1 MSYFPVS
8 LKIDNKK
15 FLLIG
20 GGNIAAFKLNKIKL
34 FQPQSLLC
42 ISRKFSPDFL
52 KECDGNEELKT
63 RDFLM
68 SDLDGADIVIV
79 AVDDIALQELIYKE
93 CQQRKILCNCVDLI
107 HCCDFIFPSI
117 LKKGD
122 ITIAVTSS
130 GLVPGFSAEFKTYL
144 EKLIPENLENGF
156 QAALNLRRSLP
167 PGPARMAAVRE
178 MAKNF
183 FISGVKNEK

>member
-8 LKIDNKK
+8 LKIDDKK

-20 GGNIAAFKLNKIKL
+20 GGSIAAFKLNKIKL
-34 FQPQSLLC
+34 FHPQSLLC
-42 ISRKFSPDFL
+42 ISRKFSPQFL
-52 KECDGNEELKT
+52 EECDGQEKLIT
-63 RDFLM
+63 RDFQM
-68 SDLDGADIVIV
+68 SDLDGADIVVV
-79 AVDDIALQELIYKE
+79 AVDDIGLQELIYKE

-122 ITIAVTSS
+122 ITIAVTSN
-130 GLVPGFSAEFKTYL
+130 GLVPGFSAEFKTFL
-144 EKLIPENLENGF
+144 EKCIPENLENGF
-156 QAALNLRRSLP
+156 QSALNLRRSLP

-178 MAKNF
+178 MAKKF
-183 FISGVKNEK
+183 FNSGEKIEK